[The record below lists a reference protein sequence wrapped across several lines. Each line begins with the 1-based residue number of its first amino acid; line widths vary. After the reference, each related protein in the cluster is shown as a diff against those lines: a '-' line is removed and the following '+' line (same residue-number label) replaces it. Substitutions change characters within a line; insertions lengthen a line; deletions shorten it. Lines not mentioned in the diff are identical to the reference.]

1 MRIDHYDL
9 QGEVQHQYQQLQT
22 RKVRNLGPVA
32 PVVPGNT
39 TAAPKGAMIRAV
51 CQLTF
56 NQPSIPIAK
65 AAPSPA
71 QNGPYHFF
79 ITFLSWFV

>member
-32 PVVPGNT
+32 PVVPRDG
-39 TAAPKGAMIRAV
+39 TAGEASPPAGRAREYD
-51 CQLTF
+51 
-56 NQPSIPIAK
+56 SR
-65 AAPSPA
+65 
-71 QNGPYHFF
+71 
-79 ITFLSWFV
+79 